1 MHFTNQV
8 LEPHTQLGWH
18 AFQLSS
24 AGATHEVVD
33 CCLCTG
39 IIAKHHPRLLLV
51 FRHHRQAP
59 SPTRG
64 GGGEQDHPA
73 RPWPGVAGVYPNG
86 CGPCCCRGPLL
97 CVAPRGRCSQCSY
110 SLSGRVRTLL
120 NQSINKYVF
129 HVLGGNW
136 DPTDNKIS
144 SVSSYRQ
151 DLLPTCKAFPE

>member
-39 IIAKHHPRLLLV
+39 IIAKHHPPLLLV
-51 FRHHRQAP
+51 FRHHRQAS
-59 SPTRG
+59 SPPRG

-86 CGPCCCRGPLL
+86 GGPCCCGGPLF
-97 CVAPRGRCSQCSY
+97 CVAPCGRCAQCSY

-120 NQSINKYVF
+120 NQLINMYQCPGGQLGPNRQEVQFSEFGQTRFASYMPSI
-129 HVLGGNW
+129 
-136 DPTDNKIS
+136 P
-144 SVSSYRQ
+144 
-151 DLLPTCKAFPE
+151 